1 MACEMSRR
9 AGRGETGTVAIG
21 FVDAAT
27 FEVLPR
33 LLKKFREQ
41 YPGVSIVCHQL
52 KSSELARA
60 VEVGRLDLA
69 ILRRDEPPAG
79 VELRTVLLERICVAV
94 SRNSPLSWLR
104 DLSICDLANQAF
116 VLPVQ
121 EDVASVR
128 PGFLRLCHEAGF
140 SPRIVAH
147 ATSIQVIIELV
158 AQGLG
163 VAFAARPWA
172 RDNPNVVVQDLR
184 DVEEYM
190 ELALAF
196 RPEGISTEAQNL
208 LELVFDA
215 PDLAMTA

>member
-1 MACEMSRR
+1 M
-9 AGRGETGTVAIG
+9 
-21 FVDAAT
+21 
-27 FEVLPR
+27 
-33 LLKKFREQ
+33 
-41 YPGVSIVCHQL
+41 
-52 KSSELARA
+52 
-60 VEVGRLDLA
+60 
-69 ILRRDEPPAG
+69 
-79 VELRTVLLERICVAV
+79 
-94 SRNSPLSWLR
+94 
-104 DLSICDLANQAF
+104 
-116 VLPVQ
+116 
-121 EDVASVR
+121 
-128 PGFLRLCHEAGF
+128 
-140 SPRIVAH
+140 
-147 ATSIQVIIELV
+147 IIELV